1 MDRQSAQ
8 SAHASSTR
16 AHSNTHGI
24 RTAYSSKCV
33 LDHRTLLGNS
43 ERGGSR
49 HAGRQRLLDACVNN
63 DLRTFLSQLKEVRT
77 SGVFV
82 FDGGH
87 TPLMVAARANAVR
100 IEGATP
106 LHYAAYRGHKDALLH
121 ISSRCSGGI
130 LYTRDNT
137 GKTALMLAAFRGH
150 TQTVSTL
157 LNSSSTGVDVQD
169 KVGWTALMYAAYT
182 GRVAICRELLDCKAD
197 RAPAEYTTRRCAAEL
212 AHDAGYYE
220 VADMLRGTEHRLR
233 SPNVP
238 DGVQMP
244 AMMSLT
250 QLHPPDPPAAA
261 APVVAHR
268 SLIERALSPVSSA
281 AAQASRYVPL
291 AALGPPPIPSMAQSR
306 HSSQKPHSQTPSKS
320 RAPVPMSKQPSANS
334 KHKRNTNKPVR
345 LSELPTIPEEATT
358 AAPKAPAS
366 QSKTLHRA

>member
-8 SAHASSTR
+8 SAHASITR

-33 LDHRTLLGNS
+33 LDHRTLLGSS
-43 ERGGSR
+43 EHGGSR

-63 DLRTFLSQLKEVRT
+63 DLRTFLLQLKELRT
-77 SGVFV
+77 TGAFV

-100 IEGATP
+100 IVHWACLNDVDMINHKGNTALHYASARGNVKCVAALLSSGAHAHAQNKEGATP

-121 ISSRCSGGI
+121 ISSKCSGRI

-197 RAPAEYTTRRCAAEL
+197 RSPIEYTTRRCAAEL

-220 VADMLRGTEHRLR
+220 VADMLR
-233 SPNVP
+233 
-238 DGVQMP
+238 
-244 AMMSLT
+244 
-250 QLHPPDPPAAA
+250 
-261 APVVAHR
+261 
-268 SLIERALSPVSSA
+268 
-281 AAQASRYVPL
+281 
-291 AALGPPPIPSMAQSR
+291 
-306 HSSQKPHSQTPSKS
+306 
-320 RAPVPMSKQPSANS
+320 
-334 KHKRNTNKPVR
+334 
-345 LSELPTIPEEATT
+345 
-358 AAPKAPAS
+358 
-366 QSKTLHRA
+366 